1 LVDSKLSICYNIHIK
16 KQKELKMT
24 VADFIEILRTMPADA
39 RVVAHDSD
47 WGYTTPLVEVD
58 DDGEVVISAG

>member
-1 LVDSKLSICYNIHIK
+1 LVDPKWYLLYNSGIVSK
-16 KQKELKMT
+16 KELEMT
-24 VADFIEILRTMPADA
+24 VADLIEVLRTMPADA

-47 WGYTTPLVEVD
+47 WGYTVPLVEVD

>member
-1 LVDSKLSICYNIHIK
+1 
-16 KQKELKMT
+16 MT
-24 VADFIEILRTMPADA
+24 VADFIEILRTLPADA

-47 WGYTTPLVEVD
+47 WGYTVPHVEVA